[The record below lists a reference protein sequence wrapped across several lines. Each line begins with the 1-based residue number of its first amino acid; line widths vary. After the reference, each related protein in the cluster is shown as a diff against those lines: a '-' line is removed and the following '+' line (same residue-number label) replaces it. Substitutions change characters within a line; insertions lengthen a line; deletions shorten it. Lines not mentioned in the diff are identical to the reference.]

1 VRIDKQGR
9 SGPYGV
15 GRWKESHE
23 DERREKAHWV
33 EMWKDVNALRRS
45 CHVVDLELK
54 VFGGAA
60 VQ

>member
-1 VRIDKQGR
+1 
-9 SGPYGV
+9 V

-23 DERREKAHWV
+23 DERREKAHEDGRWEKAHWV
-33 EMWKDVNALRRS
+33 EMWKEVNALRRS